1 MCTCL
6 PLSHCFDT
14 HYFSPF
20 LALSLLFR
28 AFSLLSC
35 CLTFDDMKYHAID
48 NRLFT
53 KNRERFIKK
62 MKPNAIAV
70 FHANPILSENSD
82 AIYNPKPNSD
92 VIWLSGVVQEKTM
105 VVLYPDNLDKN
116 YREVLVILRP
126 NELLEKW
133 EGHKLSKAEAS
144 QISGISTVIFLDQLD
159 ALLQAWMHHAEFV
172 YLDSNEND
180 RTDTSIPRTDLLFV
194 HELIKR
200 FPLHT
205 YERAAVIMKEL
216 RAIKT
221 AAEVAVMQEAV
232 NITHKAFLRVCQFIR
247 PGVMEYEI
255 EAEVTHEFIRNRATR
270 HAYGCIL
277 ASGDRARILHYV
289 ENNQECK
296 DGELILM
303 DFGAEYGNYCAD
315 MTRTIPVNGK
325 FSKRQKEIYDA
336 CLAVHMHTKK
346 ILKPGKSWIE
356 LMSSADD
363 EMNKQL
369 LKIGLLT
376 KADIKNESP
385 DNRACRKYFY
395 HGLGHHLGIDVH
407 DIGTRNTPI
416 KEGML
421 FTIEPGIYVEQ
432 EQIGIRI
439 ENNFW
444 VTKTGNRDLFAAF
457 PITTAEIEAA
467 MKKKK

>member
-1 MCTCL
+1 
-6 PLSHCFDT
+6 
-14 HYFSPF
+14 
-20 LALSLLFR
+20 
-28 AFSLLSC
+28 
-35 CLTFDDMKYHAID
+35 MKYHAIKPELFIE
-48 NRLFT
+48 NR
-53 KNRERFIKK
+53 KRFIKK
-62 MKPNAIAV
+62 LKPNSIAI
-70 FHANPILSENSD
+70 FHAHPNLPENSD
-82 AIYNPKPNSD
+82 AQYSYKSNSD
-92 VIWLSGVVQEKTM
+92 IIWLSGVVQEKTM
-105 VVLYPDNLDKN
+105 VILYPDNLDKT

-133 EGHKLSKAEAS
+133 EGHKLTKAEATA
-144 QISGISTVIFLDQLD
+144 ISGIQTVIFLDQLD
-159 ALLQAWMHHAEFV
+159 ALLQGWIHHAEYI

-180 RTDTSIPRTDLLFV
+180 RLDTSIPRIDLLAV
-194 HELIKR
+194 RDLMKR
-200 FPLHT
+200 FPLHK

-221 AAEVAVMQEAV
+221 RHEVAVMQEAV
-232 NITHKAFLRVCQFIR
+232 NITHKALLRVCKFIR
-247 PGVMEYEI
+247 PGVYEHEI
-255 EAEVTHEFIRNRATR
+255 EAEITHEFIRNRATR

-289 ENNQECK
+289 ENNQACK

-315 MTRTIPVNGK
+315 LTRTIPVNGK

-336 CLAVHMHTKK
+336 CLAVHHYAAKM
-346 ILKPGKSWIE
+346 LKPGITWLEITAAAE
-356 LMSSADD
+356 I

-369 LKIGLLT
+369 LKIGLLNKT
-376 KADIKNESP
+376 DIKNETP

-416 KEGML
+416 REGMV

-444 VTKTGNRDLFAAF
+444 VSRNGNIDLFKGM
-457 PITTAEIEAA
+457 PITTSEIEAV
-467 MKKKK
+467 MKKK